1 MRFNA
6 RKVKKLVIT
15 LNGGVDPK
23 RPNDPPEPRCSKGTF
38 GFGGFEV
45 QDSDWEGL
53 CKGLREIPDIRS
65 ESLNPKP

>member
-23 RPNDPPEPRCSKGTF
+23 RPNDNPEPRCTL
-38 GFGGFEV
+38 V
-45 QDSDWEGL
+45 
-53 CKGLREIPDIRS
+53 GLRFRIRIGRVYA
-65 ESLNPKP
+65 KG